1 MPYSHFTTG
10 VELSVAPWTHATV
23 VGDRHFYSGNEA
35 LSFLVADL
43 RGSQVG
49 LLDHSQKGV
58 PFTYRFRGRKLSVQ
72 AFKAEV
78 ASQILSVRSDHHPAL
93 EGHQPSREFPVLFQV
108 HWEAVPYRSLKSAP
122 PMSGTFLSRV
132 KVFMCSD
139 NTVLIVHKAAAWP

>member
-1 MPYSHFTTG
+1 MPSCH
-10 VELSVAPWTHATV
+10 THTSLLGSSYLLLPERTPV

-78 ASQILSVRSDHHPAL
+78 VSQILSVRSDHHPAL

-122 PMSGTFLSRV
+122 PMSGTFLSQGEGV
-132 KVFMCSD
+132 HVFR
-139 NTVLIVHKAAAWP
+139 